1 MLLVLVII
9 LVLIWAA
16 VVSSIYSN
24 FLVFYSN
31 FSESENYHKAYYNSI
46 AALERAELV
55 TKQRAPWFIWNGWR
69 ILWESKWSYY
79 NWWSD
84 QIISNNFSYLSDE
97 NIRNQTTIHRDINS
111 RTTRIPSLWN
121 WDVESM
127 LSAWDSNNYNMM
139 DYDNSQIFLLYYDNN
154 LDQNPYKK
162 ISCTNWWCTQS
173 YTENINGIIR
183 LPWYMHTPWKFT
195 DLDTE
200 KELVNGWPYNDAIV
214 DRQVRGKY
222 LDSTFT
228 IYSTQNVVWKTIL
241 YENNRGSD
249 NTFRESDI
257 NNDLHFV
264 FWTSWNPIDKPEK
277 KESIPTIISQRESE
291 IESDSYSKK
300 FSRILNNASYV
311 QKQLRFSL
319 LNLLKTNEWMIYPFL
334 EYYVDFWTSVSDK
347 YFNIRAQWDFG
358 DYKISTIVWKPTIKE
373 SVLWSFTSIF

>member
-16 VVSSIYSN
+16 VISSIYSN

-55 TKQRAPWFIWNGWR
+55 TKQRAPWFIWSGWR
-69 ILWESKWSYY
+69 ILWESKWSYE
-79 NWWSD
+79 WSD
-84 QIISNNFSYLSDE
+84 QIIDDNFSYLSDE
-97 NIRNQTTIHRDINS
+97 NIRNQTTIYRDINS

-127 LSAWDSNNYNMM
+127 LAAWDSNNYNMM
-139 DYDNSQIFLLYYDNN
+139 DYDNSQIFLLYYDKA
-154 LDQNPYKK
+154 QWNPYAKT
-162 ISCTNWWCTQS
+162 SCTNWWSCYQS
-173 YTENINGIIR
+173 DPDNINGIIR
-183 LPWYMHTPWKFT
+183 LPWYMHTPWKFS
-195 DLDTE
+195 DLDTQ
-200 KELVNGWPYNDAIV
+200 KELVSGWPWNDTIV
-214 DRQVRGKY
+214 DRQVRGKF

-228 IYSTQNVVWKTIL
+228 IYSSQKVVWKQII
-241 YENNRGSD
+241 EGD

-257 NNDLHFV
+257 NGWLNFK
-264 FWTSWNPIDKPEK
+264 FWKSRDPTQKSSN
-277 KESIPTIISQRESE
+277 SSPTIISQRESE
-291 IESDSYSKK
+291 IRYDSENSPTK
-300 FSRILNNASYV
+300 FSRIFKSNYE

-334 EYYVDFWTSVSDK
+334 EYYVDFWWKDVSDK
-347 YFNIRAQWDFG
+347 YFNIKAEWDFG
-358 DYKISTIVWKPTIKE
+358 DYKIRTIIWKPTIKE

>member
-16 VVSSIYSN
+16 VISSIYSN

-55 TKQRAPWFIWNGWR
+55 TKQRAPWFIWSGWR
-69 ILWESKWSYY
+69 ILWESKWSYE
-79 NWWSD
+79 WSD
-84 QIISNNFSYLSDE
+84 QIINDNFSYLSDE
-97 NIRNQTTIHRDINS
+97 AIRNQTTIYRDINS

-121 WDVESM
+121 WDVESL
-127 LSAWDSNNYNMM
+127 LSAWDSSNYNMM
-139 DYDNSQIFLLYYDNN
+139 DYNNSQIFLLYYDNK
-154 LDQNPYKK
+154 LSENPYKK

-173 YTENINGIIR
+173 LTENINGTIR
-183 LPWYMHTPWKFT
+183 LPWYMHTPWKFS
-195 DLDTE
+195 DLDTQ
-200 KELVNGWPYNDAIV
+200 KELVSGWPLDDTIV

-228 IYSTQNVVWKTIL
+228 IYSTQKVVWKQISP
-241 YENNRGSD
+241 ED

-257 NNDLHFV
+257 NGWLDFR
-264 FWTSWNPIDKPEK
+264 FWNSRD
-277 KESIPTIISQRESE
+277 PTQKSSSSSPTVISQREYE
-291 IESDSYSKK
+291 ITQDSQSKK
-300 FSRILNNASYV
+300 FSRIFNNTSYI

-358 DYKISTIVWKPTIKE
+358 DYKISTIIWKPTIKE